1 MKNRL
6 LKFLKTAAI
15 ATPLWFV
22 LTLLL
27 VGLGSSTGLD
37 EKIGWFSAF
46 SVLSPICLSVIYAAW
61 ALQKGNAP
69 KPKKRPSKTVSP
81 APPASFPPTGDQ
93 KLDAAM
99 AVVDAMDG
107 HDFEQFCAELLER
120 CGYQNVHLTKGSG
133 DQGVDIIAIKNGVRH
148 AFQCKRYSSKL
159 GNKPVQEVHT
169 GKQFYS
175 CQKGVVITNNY
186 FTRGAEDA
194 ARRVGVDLWDRDTLI
209 RKMGYQVPAGQNA
222 EK

>member
-1 MKNRL
+1 MKDRL

-15 ATPLWFV
+15 AFPMWFV

-27 VGLGSSTGLD
+27 VGVGSSTGLD
-37 EKIGWFSAF
+37 EKTGWFSAF
-46 SVLSPICLSVIYAAW
+46 SVLSPICLAVIYVVW
-61 ALQKGNAP
+61 ALKKENAP
-69 KPKKRPSKTVSP
+69 KPQKRPIK
-81 APPASFPPTGDQ
+81 APPSEKPIFPPTGDK

-120 CGYQNVHLTKGSG
+120 CGYQNIHVTKGSG

-175 CQKGVVITNNY
+175 CQKGIVITNNY

-194 ARRVGVDLWDRDTLI
+194 ARRVVVDLWDRDTLI
-209 RKMGYQVPAGQNA
+209 RQMGYRVPQKQGVTN
-222 EK
+222 